1 MRRLAAAVLV
11 ALAAC
16 SPSSPAIQTT
26 ATTAAGDTPV
36 GSDATV
42 ATTGGSDGAACWS
55 APVAGAAESVGLVD
69 VADDLGLGDLLV
81 GVRGHAVAAGDVDGD
96 GWVDLVVGG
105 FADRPAETYR
115 ERGADGAAPDR
126 ILLGGPDGFVA
137 GPSLG
142 WGRTS
147 GAVVADLDGDGDADV
162 VLARNHRDG
171 NRNDEVDLDGTL
183 VFRNDGDAWEPV
195 TLPVGPMSARAAV
208 PIDVDG
214 DSDGDL
220 DLVVVEDRYGA
231 GSTRVLRNEGDLSFV
246 DATDDVG
253 LPDDVAGFG
262 AVAADFDGDGATDL
276 FVAGS
281 NRLFAGGDGRL
292 REVDAGGFAWP
303 QEGNE
308 DDVTGVT
315 AADVDADGD
324 LDLVLGPHFNS
335 VLEGA
340 PAQPIRLFRNDGGF
354 AFTEVTEAAGLTGLP
369 TKSPHV
375 DAVDVDQDGI
385 VDLVTTASTADG
397 GPVWFRG
404 VGVDGGVPRFERVG
418 EPGPAQYWVTGTSAD
433 LDRDGRVEIVV
444 LEWEPALPARVWSP
458 DGAVGHWVS
467 VTAPLGSTVEVF
479 ADGSL
484 VGSGVAGGAQ
494 GYAAGAPGEVR
505 VGVGTVER
513 VDVAVD
519 GAVAWE
525 DAAVDASYAVG
536 GC

>member
-1 MRRLAAAVLV
+1 M
-11 ALAAC
+11 
-16 SPSSPAIQTT
+16 T
-26 ATTAAGDTPV
+26 
-36 GSDATV
+36 
-42 ATTGGSDGAACWS
+42 
-55 APVAGAAESVGLVD
+55 LVD
-69 VADDLGLGDLLV
+69 VAGDLGLDDLLV
-81 GVRGHAVAAGDVDGD
+81 GVRGHAVAAGDVDGN
-96 GWVDLVVGG
+96 GWIDLIVGG

-115 ERGADGAAPDR
+115 ERGAAGAAPDR
-126 ILLGGPDGFVA
+126 ILLGGPDGFTE

-147 GAVVADLDGDGDADV
+147 GAVAADLDGDGDEDV

-171 NRNDEVDLDGTL
+171 NRNDEVELDGTL
-183 VFRNDGDAWEPV
+183 VFRNDGDTWQPV
-195 TLPVGPMSARAAV
+195 GLPVEAMSARAAV
-208 PIDVDG
+208 PIDVD
-214 DSDGDL
+214 DDGDL

-281 NRLFAGGDGRL
+281 NRLFAGGEGRL
-292 REVDAGGFAWP
+292 SEVDADVFAWP
-303 QEGNE
+303 REGDE

-340 PAQPIRLFRNDGGF
+340 PAQPIRLFRNDGGL
-354 AFTEVTEAAGLTGLP
+354 AFTEVTEEAGLTGLP

-385 VDLVTTASTADG
+385 VDLVTTASTVDG

-404 VGVDGGVPRFERVG
+404 LGVENGVPRFERVG

-444 LEWEPALPARVWSP
+444 LEWEPALPARVWLP
-458 DGAVGHWVS
+458 TGEVGHWVA

-484 VGSGVAGGAQ
+484 VGSGIAGGAQ
-494 GYAAGAPGEVR
+494 GYAGGASTQVR
-505 VGVGTVER
+505 VGVGAVER
-513 VDVAVD
+513 VDVAVE
-519 GAVAWE
+519 GAMVWE
-525 DAAVDASYAVG
+525 DAAVDTAYAAE